1 MLTSENSNTGR
12 GHHPALYLTHPEAHQ
27 NMALEGNE
35 ASVSGHGFWK
45 KQKAREE
52 PVMVSTCRPSAEE
65 AEAEKRELRSIL
77 GHIARLCLK
86 KDRLTLVSHPEVSRW
101 SRLGRQGE
109 LTMSLVPKMW

>member
-1 MLTSENSNTGR
+1 MLTRESSNTGR
-12 GHHPALYLTHPEAHQ
+12 RHHPALDLTHPEAHQ

-35 ASVSGHGFWK
+35 ASDSGHGFWK
-45 KQKAREE
+45 KQKVREE

-65 AEAEKRELRSIL
+65 AEAEKRELRTIL